1 MEEYKPNSNRSKEE
15 TSAIPEK
22 HVEKIVTG
30 NVKTK
35 KTSVGKKL
43 TDAIIQEDMKNVKSY
58 VFMEVIIPA
67 LKRVISDIVTN
78 SIDMILY
85 GESGRTKRNSPASK
99 VSYRSYYDDRREGS
113 NVIKI
118 GGNVTSDRTRQ
129 FYDYGEIVLENRGE
143 AEEVLD
149 RLGELIEIYKIASVA
164 DLCDLVGVESRYTD
178 NKYGWT
184 DIRNADIIRVR
195 DGYLLKLP
203 RPLPIN

>member
-15 TSAIPEK
+15 TATVPEK
-22 HVEKIVTG
+22 HVEKVVTG

-35 KTSVGKKL
+35 KTGVVKKL
-43 TDAIIQEDMKNVKSY
+43 ANEIVQEDMQNVKSY
-58 VFMEVIIPA
+58 VFTEVIIPA

-85 GESGRTKRNSPASK
+85 GESGRRKPNSPASK
-99 VSYRSYYDDRREGS
+99 VSYRSYYDERHDAPRS
-113 NVIKI
+113 SV
-118 GGNVTSDRTRQ
+118 DRTRQ
-129 FYDYGEIVLENRGE
+129 FYDYGEIILENRGE

-149 RLGELIEIYKIASVA
+149 RLGELIDTYRIASVA

-184 DIRNADIIRVR
+184 DIRGADIIRIR

>member
-15 TSAIPEK
+15 TAAAPEK
-22 HVEKIVTG
+22 HIEKVVTG

-35 KTSVGKKL
+35 KTGVVKKL
-43 TDAIIQEDMKNVKSY
+43 ANEIVQEDMRNVRSY
-58 VFMEVIIPA
+58 VFTEVIIPA

-85 GESGRTKRNSPASK
+85 GESGRRKPNSPASK
-99 VSYRSYYDDRREGS
+99 VSYRSYYDERHDSPRS
-113 NVIKI
+113 
-118 GGNVTSDRTRQ
+118 SADRTRQ
-129 FYDYGEIVLENRGE
+129 FYDYGEIILENRGE

-149 RLGELIEIYKIASVA
+149 RLGELIDTYRIASVA

-184 DIRNADIIRVR
+184 DIRGADIIRIR